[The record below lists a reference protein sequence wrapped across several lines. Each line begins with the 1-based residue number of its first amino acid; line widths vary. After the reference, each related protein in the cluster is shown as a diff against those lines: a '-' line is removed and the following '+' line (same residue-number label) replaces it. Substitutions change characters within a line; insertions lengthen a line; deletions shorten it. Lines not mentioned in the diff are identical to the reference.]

1 MKTKSNSRS
10 AFAIPRVVLGFAFC
24 STGVLLALAALNKS
38 GAETPVP
45 KNLASQ
51 PGTWTATGS
60 MSTARWFFTATLLRN
75 GKVLVAGGGNRS
87 GVTSGAELY
96 DPHTGLWTPTGSM
109 SARRSAHTA
118 TLLPDGKVLVAGG
131 SQETTAT
138 STAELYDPS
147 TGIWTP
153 TGSMT
158 TPRASHMA
166 TLITTGPLSGMVLA
180 AGGSSVCGGCTPIL
194 ASAELYN
201 PTTGMWTPTGS
212 MNVAR
217 YFESLSP
224 TTLPDGSI
232 LIVGGTT
239 CCPYHWL
246 NQAESFDPISQTWTP
261 TSMKVTDANEETV
274 LLPNGL
280 VLVAGG
286 VKGTQPTNR
295 NVSDAELFDSVLNT
309 WSAAPDMSIDRQWH
323 QAILLQSGEVLVA
336 GGNSGGWD
344 DCTDV
349 RSSELYDPS
358 TGIWS
363 PAGEM
368 VAARSQSYRAIL
380 LPNGQVLAMGGRDCE
395 LNILSSAE
403 LYTPLGCTPPP
414 AGLVSW
420 WPGDGNAND
429 IKDGNNGTL
438 QNGATFASGMVGQA
452 FGFDGVDDYVQ
463 ISDDASLNPGTSDF
477 SVDFWMNTDTS
488 GVDVAVLNKREAC
501 GPVSFW
507 SINMAQDG
515 RLGVE
520 VRQTGETN
528 NNTFSSDISVNDG
541 TWHHVALVRQTTTA
555 TLYIDGAVHGSGST
569 QGITIVANTA
579 PVLFAND
586 VCVGF
591 GREVYRGELDEI
603 EYLNVALTSSQV
615 QDIYNASSAGKC
627 KPIPRPITV
636 TFNTN
641 PSGLSYR
648 VDGTTFNSAH
658 VFSWPSGSSHTI
670 STTSPQSGGSGVRYV
685 WQSWSDNGARSHTIA
700 PTTSTAYTATFAT
713 QYHLTMNARTGG
725 TVMPASGWK
734 NKGAQVTI
742 RATPSNGYHFT
753 GWTGSG
759 NGSYSGTN
767 NPASVTMNGP
777 ITETA
782 SFSQ

>member
-1 MKTKSNSRS
+1 MVRFWLQAVSVT
-10 AFAIPRVVLGFAFC
+10 A
-24 STGVLLALAALNKS
+24 GVL
-38 GAETPVP
+38 P
-45 KNLASQ
+45 
-51 PGTWTATGS
+51 ATT
-60 MSTARWFFTATLLRN
+60 ST
-75 GKVLVAGGGNRS
+75 S
-87 GVTSGAELY
+87 AELY
-96 DPHTGLWTPTGSM
+96 DPNAGTWLPTGNM
-109 SARRSAHTA
+109 TAARAA
-118 TLLPDGKVLVAGG
+118 G
-131 SQETTAT
+131 SQM
-138 STAELYDPS
+138 DF
-147 TGIWTP
+147 I
-153 TGSMT
+153 
-158 TPRASHMA
+158 
-166 TLITTGPLSGMVLA
+166 A
-180 AGGSSVCGGCTPIL
+180 A
-194 ASAELYN
+194 N
-201 PTTGMWTPTGS
+201 
-212 MNVAR
+212 
-217 YFESLSP
+217 
-224 TTLPDGSI
+224 
-232 LIVGGTT
+232 
-239 CCPYHWL
+239 
-246 NQAESFDPISQTWTP
+246 
-261 TSMKVTDANEETV
+261 
-274 LLPNGL
+274 
-280 VLVAGG
+280 
-286 VKGTQPTNR
+286 
-295 NVSDAELFDSVLNT
+295 
-309 WSAAPDMSIDRQWH
+309 
-323 QAILLQSGEVLVA
+323 
-336 GGNSGGWD
+336 
-344 DCTDV
+344 
-349 RSSELYDPS
+349 
-358 TGIWS
+358 
-363 PAGEM
+363 
-368 VAARSQSYRAIL
+368 L
-380 LPNGQVLAMGGRDCE
+380 LPNGQVLAAGGIDCE
-395 LNILSSAE
+395 GNVLSSAE

-641 PSGLSYR
+641 PTGLSYR
-648 VDGTTFNSAH
+648 VDGTIFNSAH

-670 STTSPQSGGSGVRYV
+670 STTSPQKR
-685 WQSWSDNGARSHTIA
+685 WQWSTVCVAKLERQWREVTHNRSNHE
-700 PTTSTAYTATFAT
+700 
-713 QYHLTMNARTGG
+713 HCLHRD
-725 TVMPASGWK
+725 V
-734 NKGAQVTI
+734 
-742 RATPSNGYHFT
+742 
-753 GWTGSG
+753 
-759 NGSYSGTN
+759 
-767 NPASVTMNGP
+767 
-777 ITETA
+777 
-782 SFSQ
+782 